1 MNINY
6 ISRFEINDELLDV
19 RNPKSFIYL
28 VMLKT
33 NNMLKYPPSYADWHL
48 VIACTAC
55 WADMANLTPD
65 TCTVVAWIYFS
76 TVCSISFPSLWASRA
91 LDLFHSRIVVSS
103 PCTKPHLVRLLI
115 IITNNIK
122 SGKNLKGTDLSWSRI
137 STRMESWSREMVKS
151 SVWWKSKLRLKCNIN
166 CEIYC
171 HILLSFY
178 LA

>member
-19 RNPKSFIYL
+19 RNKISSIL
-28 VMLKT
+28 
-33 NNMLKYPPSYADWHL
+33 
-48 VIACTAC
+48 C
-55 WADMANLTPD
+55 WLTPCHRMYCMLSWHGEFN
-65 TCTVVAWIYFS
+65 TRYLYSSTVAWIYFS